1 MSNKNRLNKLKIK
14 DSGLIFDSESGQI
27 FVTNEIG
34 LTIIDGL
41 TKNMSKAE
49 IKSLLESKYLILDGK
64 LDKDL
69 FDFYYQLKSYGLL
82 EEI

>member
-1 MSNKNRLNKLKIK
+1 MSNKKRLNKLKIR

-27 FVTNEIG
+27 FVTNGIG

-41 TKNMSKAE
+41 IKNMSKTE
-49 IKSLLESKYLILDGK
+49 IKSLIEDKYLILDGK

-69 FDFYYQLKSYGLL
+69 FDFYYQLKSYGWI
-82 EEI
+82 E